1 MADEQERSVERTMR
15 MSQLSEKMAE
25 DAPLER
31 KAPGIHGFLRGKGHA
46 RIHGSGEK
54 KSEICLPF

>member
-25 DAPLER
+25 DAPLARQLRR
-31 KAPGIHGFLRGKGHA
+31 KFA
-46 RIHGSGEK
+46 
-54 KSEICLPF
+54 